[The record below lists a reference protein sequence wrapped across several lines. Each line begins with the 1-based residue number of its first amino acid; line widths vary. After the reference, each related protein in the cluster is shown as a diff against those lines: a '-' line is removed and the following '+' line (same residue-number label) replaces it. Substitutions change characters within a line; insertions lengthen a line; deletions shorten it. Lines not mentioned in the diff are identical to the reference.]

1 MESPLNDPLVAAL
14 FREHQEHAPR
24 RLVERA
30 AEVAVP
36 AQETELDT
44 GSGKKVVFLPT
55 KPVIDRMR
63 AIVLECGL
71 IEPRMR
77 TILEAVA
84 EFYNMEPLA
93 ILSERRT
100 QSVVTPRHVAMY
112 LCRQMTTQSLPQI
125 GRFFK
130 GRDHTTVM
138 HACRKIEAEVAKQ
151 TRIGDD
157 ASLLKLRIAE
167 QIKGAA

>member
-14 FREHQEHAPR
+14 FREHQEHAPP

-36 AQETELDT
+36 QELDT
-44 GSGKKVVFLPT
+44 GSKKVVFLPT

-100 QSVVTPRHVAMY
+100 RSVVTPRHVAMY

-138 HACRKIEAEVAKQ
+138 HACQKIEREVERQ
-151 TRIGDD
+151 SRIGDD
-157 ASLLKLRIAE
+157 TSILKLRIAE

>member
-14 FREHQEHAPR
+14 FREHREHAPPH
-24 RLVERA
+24 LAERA
-30 AEVAVP
+30 TEVAVP
-36 AQETELDT
+36 EAELET
-44 GSGKKVVFLPT
+44 GAGKKVFLPT

-138 HACRKIEAEVAKQ
+138 HACQKIELEVKRQ
-151 TRIGDD
+151 TRIGDE
-157 ASLLKLRIAE
+157 ASILKLRIAE
-167 QIKGAA
+167 QIRGAA

>member
-1 MESPLNDPLVAAL
+1 MESPLTDPLVTAL
-14 FREHQEHAPR
+14 FREHREHAPAS
-24 RLVERA
+24 LLER
-30 AEVAVP
+30 E
-36 AQETELDT
+36 QEKELDT
-44 GSGKKVVFLPT
+44 GAGKKIVFLPT

-63 AIVLECGL
+63 AIVLDCGL

-77 TILEAVA
+77 TILETVA
-84 EFYNMEPLA
+84 EFYNVEPLA
-93 ILSERRT
+93 IMSDRRT
-100 QSVVTPRHVAMY
+100 QNVVTPRHVAMY

-138 HACRKIEAEVAKQ
+138 HACQKIEREVEKQ
-151 TRIGDD
+151 SRIGDE
-157 ASLLKLRIAE
+157 AALLKLRVAE